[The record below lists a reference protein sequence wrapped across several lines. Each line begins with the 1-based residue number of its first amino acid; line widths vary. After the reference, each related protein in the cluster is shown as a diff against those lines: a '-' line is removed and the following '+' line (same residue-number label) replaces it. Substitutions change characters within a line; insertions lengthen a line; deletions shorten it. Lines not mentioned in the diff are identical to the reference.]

1 MTSEAPQILPVLSRG
16 KHRSPKRGACFMEL
30 ASFLAGESWSDHPA
44 CTHPLL
50 AHVARLVNDFTSD
63 AARPRLAPMIPS
75 VIGLTSADRRWDHEI
90 TVLAAARV
98 IPVAAEQDQRALA
111 VGMLTCERLA
121 LEEGLDS
128 DRMVAACR
136 EAEDAVPLALEWA
149 WEFID
154 RHRVGTTR
162 HHPGPAIINCAVPAL
177 ANACIPDP
185 DTAMRELL
193 QEQIDLCRALAAD
206 AAPAVAELDPT
217 RWLEVCQPASVS

>member
-1 MTSEAPQILPVLSRG
+1 
-16 KHRSPKRGACFMEL
+16 MEL
-30 ASFLAGESWSDHPA
+30 ASYLAGESWSDHPA

-50 AHVARLVNDFTSD
+50 AHVARLVNDFTTD
-63 AARPRLAPMIPS
+63 AARPRLAVMIPT
-75 VIGLTSADRRWDHEI
+75 VIGLTSASRRWDHEI

-136 EAEDAVPLALEWA
+136 GAEETVPLALEWA

-154 RHRVGTTR
+154 RHRVGTAR

-177 ANACIPDP
+177 ANACIADP

-193 QEQIDLCRALAAD
+193 QAEIDLCRSLAAD
-206 AAPAVAELDPT
+206 AAPAVTELDPA
-217 RWLEVCQPASVS
+217 RWLEVCQPAPVS